1 MPSDKAFGDDSFQ
14 TFFSETGSGKHVP
27 RAVFVDLEPTV
38 IDETRVGTYRQ
49 LYHPEQ
55 LINGKEDAANNYARG
70 QFHHH
75 RHWVIINMSVKS
87 PRVPPKAKE
96 AKEAVNGSDQDGW
109 NVVAKTSEFFQ
120 KLTKMSSDIPDQL
133 KTMPAEVQHS
143 LITLYMTINNSMLTA
158 QDKARN
164 AKLSPHLDTA
174 LEKLKLASTELN
186 NSLKRVG
193 QMLQDMEKD
202 VTNSKGNSGK
212 SETKKEENKSTSRF
226 SFKRK

>member
-1 MPSDKAFGDDSFQ
+1 MIKKPCTFSHYLNHSLPLDLFQ
-14 TFFSETGSGKHVP
+14 IVNWGNIG
-27 RAVFVDLEPTV
+27 L
-38 IDETRVGTYRQ
+38 
-49 LYHPEQ
+49 
-55 LINGKEDAANNYARG
+55 

-158 QDKARN
+158 LDKAEDVLNSAQDKARN